1 LKARSNSR
9 IEFASNESKLVT
21 RNLDPGPHL
30 KWALVGFSKVSIYP
44 NHVSNPINHA
54 FGKSQREKLDQMAFF
69 LKMIFTNLHPKYDVQ
84 CVGGDALRKSI
95 KLPLGIRVILNA
107 HNLGSFFKFEC
118 WWFFD
123 SERFTGA
130 LCSEQNHENR
140 WFFEGFEVTRIGNYL
155 ILDYFPQKD
164 TTGGPLCLKC
174 SNNPNWWVL
183 MKSNYSP

>member
-1 LKARSNSR
+1 
-9 IEFASNESKLVT
+9 LVT

-140 WFFEGFEVTRIGNYL
+140 WVFEGFEVTRIGDYL